1 MLAKATGPRIPGE
14 EALWR
19 YKRGAARGELGRADA
34 AADLEAAIGPD
45 AQIWVQGRA
54 RAERAKLALRRGDR
68 AAAANEARQA
78 QALCEKDNDPVC
90 VDAARK
96 ALRSADDR

>member
-19 YKRGAARGELGRADA
+19 YKRGAARAELGRADA
-34 AADLEAAIGPD
+34 APDLQAAIAPD
-45 AQIWVQGRA
+45 AQPWVQGRA
-54 RAERAKLALRRGDR
+54 RVERARLALRRGDR
-68 AAAANEARQA
+68 ADAASEARQA
-78 QALCEKDNDPVC
+78 QALCEQDNDPVC

-96 ALRSADDR
+96 VLRSADGR